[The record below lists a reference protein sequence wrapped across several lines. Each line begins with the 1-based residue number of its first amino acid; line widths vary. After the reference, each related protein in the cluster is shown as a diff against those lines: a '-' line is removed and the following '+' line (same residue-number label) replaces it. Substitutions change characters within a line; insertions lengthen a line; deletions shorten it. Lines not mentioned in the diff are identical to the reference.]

1 MMLTREKRI
10 LDLLMENGDKLT
22 TTQIADALKVSSRT
36 IKADVKKINEQL
48 DNHFCRIN
56 SQQGVGLWIEYDN
69 AEGERYLKELLK
81 RKSNTYLLPE
91 IRKYH
96 FAVELLFQ
104 NDYISM
110 ETLAKEY
117 YISRASV
124 LNDLSELDTFWDHFN
139 LKLIKKVKY
148 GIKVEGTESQ
158 IRSALIEALKQ
169 AEGRKETGIVNIQR
183 HFESIDLERLREIV
197 NQIER
202 RFQFVL
208 TDTSVEELIIAV
220 AVMLKRLSQGRQMDQ
235 ADSFDHGESRR
246 MNLVLRHFKERLAET
261 EGIRI
266 PETENLYL
274 SICLRG
280 LRFHIPMEKERTLA
294 EKRDRNPDMFDT
306 VIELLADCD
315 RKFSLNMKNDNE
327 LIGAL
332 MDHLE
337 CMILRMNSKL
347 YTYNPI
353 LEAIKKELFY
363 EYEVASYFMSKFSAI
378 YQFKPK
384 EDEIGFITFHMG
396 TSIERMKQKTVQK
409 YTVSIVCTTG
419 YGTSQFLRVKLGSHF
434 PNLKINKVISVS
446 RIEELSPGE
455 QDLVITTVPLELEST
470 PVVRISPVLSGTDVK
485 KIRNFLLDEKETTLA
500 QDNKYRYLRKF
511 LHNEITI
518 LNCDLKSREEVIW
531 LLGGRMNSEEYT
543 DENFINSVFERE
555 NLSETAIGNLI
566 AIPHAFEGHIKK
578 QGIGVMTLKK
588 PISWGEEKVQIIFM
602 LSLDAASQAHI
613 KNIFMDVLEL
623 TRDKKAVENILR
635 AKKYTE
641 LFK

>member
-1 MMLTREKRI
+1 MLLTREKRI
-10 LDLLMENGDKLT
+10 LDLLMEHGDTLT
-22 TTQIADALKVSSRT
+22 TAQIADVLKVSSRT
-36 IKADVKKINEQL
+36 IKTDIKKINEQL
-48 DNHFCRIN
+48 NNHFCRIN
-56 SQQGVGLWIEYDN
+56 SQQGVGLWIEFDN
-69 AEGERYLKELLK
+69 AEGEKYLKELLK
-81 RKSNTYLLPE
+81 GGVNTYMLPE
-91 IRKYH
+91 VRKYH

-139 LKLIKKVKY
+139 LDFIKKVKY

-158 IRSALIEALKQ
+158 FRSALIEALKQ
-169 AEGRKETGIVNIQR
+169 AEGRKETGTLNIQR
-183 HFESIDLERLREIV
+183 HFEEIDLDQLREII
-197 NQIER
+197 NQLER

-208 TDTSVEELIIAV
+208 TDTSVVELIIAL

-235 ADSFDHGESRR
+235 GDSYTHWESRR
-246 MNLVLRHFKERLAET
+246 MNFVLQYLKERLAET
-261 EGIRI
+261 WGIEI
-266 PETENLYL
+266 PEAENLYL

-280 LRFHIPMEKERTLA
+280 LRFHIPMEKERTLK
-294 EKRDRNPDMFDT
+294 EKRERNPEMFDA
-306 VIELLADCD
+306 VIELLMDCD
-315 RKFSLNMKNDNE
+315 RKFSLNMENDDE
-327 LIGAL
+327 LIGSL

-363 EYEVASYFMSKFSAI
+363 EYEVASYFMVKFSAL

-396 TSIERMKQKTVQK
+396 TSIERMRQKAVRK

-419 YGTSQFLRVKLGSHF
+419 FGTSQFLKVKLGSYF
-434 PNLKINKVISVS
+434 PNLEISKVTSATRLS
-446 RIEELSPGE
+446 ELKPEE
-455 QDLVITTVPLELEST
+455 QDFVITTVPVALEST
-470 PVVRISPVLSGTDVK
+470 PVVRISPVLNEADIK
-485 KIRNFLLDEKETTLA
+485 KIQKFLV
-500 QDNKYRYLRKF
+500 DNKENTPEPDNNYRYLKQF

-518 LNCDLKSREEVIW
+518 LDCDLKSREEVIR
-531 LLGGRMNSEEYT
+531 LLGGRMLSEGYT
-543 DENFINSVFERE
+543 DEGFINSVFERE
-555 NLSETAIGNLI
+555 NLSETAVGNLI

-578 QGIGVMTLKK
+578 QGIGLMTLKK
-588 PISWGEEKVQIIFM
+588 PVSWGEEKVQIIFM
-602 LSLDAASQAHI
+602 LSLDAASQAYI
-613 KNIFMDVLEL
+613 KEIFKDVLEL
-623 TRDKKAVENILR
+623 TRDKKAVENMLK